1 MIELKYKI
9 SFDSRDNIFIA
20 TSLDYPDI
28 KTHGKTE
35 KEYALRELNFV
46 ITSLLES
53 NE

>member
-9 SFDSRDNIFIA
+9 SFDSRDNVFVA

-35 KEYALRELNFV
+35 EDALRELNFV